1 LRPLGGSDE
10 PNKTKYPPEPR
21 SGHGRAPHEKPFNL
35 SRRRASRARQSI
47 RTRGTLLLRR
57 IAFNMEPSTPHAPT
71 AVGRSCSNMRP
82 MTATVRTGHT
92 SVIFSA
98 VRRAIFYVILE
109 RFSVRS
115 FRLGCFLHWRSLGAI
130 HRRNLETGPRHRPR
144 RSWRPSPYGGKA
156 LGRVTFTADGR
167 MMSVVCDAG
176 KSCRPECAGNIAP
189 TAATTPVM
197 ARSLSPRLTRPQTR
211 AVDTWGRF
219 LFRVGSRSAPIE
231 TPTSGVFSGDFSYLL
246 QFWPGSQ
253 FGA

>member
-1 LRPLGGSDE
+1 
-10 PNKTKYPPEPR
+10 
-21 SGHGRAPHEKPFNL
+21 
-35 SRRRASRARQSI
+35 
-47 RTRGTLLLRR
+47 
-57 IAFNMEPSTPHAPT
+57 MEPSTPHAPT

-246 QFWPGSQ
+246 QFGRGPASVLIHRRTRRSWAAAPGAISTKMSKQ
-253 FGA
+253 HHTELFRKTAAQLHRSRLTARRRVNRHRRIPGRNL